1 MTMLQ
6 TLRMQRDTIH
16 EQMKTGRLTV
26 RQLFVLQ
33 EITYRIEVMESCQTI
48 AVNAPES
55 TNCKELSPH
64 FQFADAFF
72 HYAANDRRLG
82 SPFGSEDEKKKGL
95 LDRKTAEENLGN
107 VIADARKRMQSFRP
121 DSPSTYGAAIGK
133 IVQTVLI
140 AWIQHRNCYVDIT
153 KFEEVTK

>member
-6 TLRMQRDTIH
+6 TLKTQRDTIH

-33 EITYRIEVMESCQTI
+33 EITYRIEVMESCQAI

-82 SPFGSEDEKKKGL
+82 LPISGEDEKKKVQ
-95 LDRKTAEENLGN
+95 LDRKTAEDNLN
-107 VIADARKRMQSFRP
+107 TVIADCKKRMQSFVP
-121 DSPSTYGAAIGK
+121 DTPQTYGAAINK
-133 IVQTVLI
+133 IVQTILV

-153 KFEEVTK
+153 KFEEVIK